1 MLFAIL
7 LATLGADCTFL
18 LTALIQDTFDFVSL
32 PLYTTVT
39 CATAVSGVERKR
51 TPLQAPKMVPLLPA
65 AAPAQQAFPIM
76 LILGDIYVPVIALLD
91 LASFLTVLLVAL
103 NLLGLLYGVFLPSR
117 WTFFA
122 GVFTFIILL
131 VYPDLVLPLMDT
143 VYILTGSFSAYL
155 LVELCILFVFYEID
169 ADDDQ
174 EFYQSGGAYRT
185 FLTHRL
191 YHMATSP
198 VSAVRRVC
206 FLHFFFPDFK
216 HYIIAGVVAV
226 LFRLLFL

>member
-7 LATLGADCTFL
+7 LATLGADYTFL
-18 LTALIQDTFDFVSL
+18 LTAIIQDTFDFVSL

-39 CATAVSGVERKR
+39 CVTAVSGVCLRP
-51 TPLQAPKMVPLLPA
+51 TPLQAPKMVPLA
-65 AAPAQQAFPIM
+65 DAPAQQAFPIM
-76 LILGDIYVPVIALLD
+76 LILGDTYVPVIALLD
-91 LASFLTVLLVAL
+91 LASFLAVLLVAL
-103 NLLGLLYGVFLPSR
+103 NLLGLLLYGAFLPSR

-122 GVFTFIILL
+122 GVFTFIVML

-143 VYILTGSFSAYL
+143 VYIFMGSFSAYI
-155 LVELCILFVFYEID
+155 LVELYILFVFYEID
-169 ADDDQ
+169 ANDDH

-185 FLTHRL
+185 FLAHHL
-191 YHMATSP
+191 YHTATSP

-206 FLHFFFPDFK
+206 FLHFFFPDVK
-216 HYIIAGVVAV
+216 YYVIAGVVAV